1 MNFEK
6 RERHRRPEQGRG
18 PTDWLFNVVLVILI
32 GLARTIPYRPRI
44 AVSGALLQFLLGW
57 LGGYRRR
64 SLANLAYAM
73 PELPPRDMQR
83 VARGAA
89 NNAGRVLIEY
99 YSGAAFRKRACAQP
113 IAGAGLDELRRATQ
127 NGRGALLISGHFGNY
142 EAIRAALN
150 AEGIPVGFFYRPL
163 NNYYANQHYEAALR
177 DMGEP
182 VFGRR
187 KEGFGALVDHVRQGG
202 VALVLND
209 QYFYEGAELSFF
221 GQTATTALT
230 AAKVAIANDIPLF
243 PAYAARLENGL
254 DFSVTIEPAL
264 APTTAPEMTQCAND
278 SLEARVRS
286 HPEQWIWFHRRWKPH
301 RDARRAAANMGP

>member
-1 MNFEK
+1 M
-6 RERHRRPEQGRG
+6 
-18 PTDWLFNVVLVILI
+18 
-32 GLARTIPYRPRI
+32 
-44 AVSGALLQFLLGW
+44 
-57 LGGYRRR
+57 
-64 SLANLAYAM
+64 ANLEYVQLD
-73 PELPPRDMQR
+73 PSGTGIRSI
-83 VARGAA
+83 ARGAA

-113 IAGAGLDELRRATQ
+113 IAGAGLHELRRATQ

-142 EAIRAALN
+142 EAIRAALGD
-150 AEGIPVGFFYRPL
+150 EGIPVGFFYRPL

-187 KEGFGALVDHVRQGG
+187 KEGFGALVEHIRQGG

-230 AAKVAIANDIPLF
+230 AAEVAIANDIPLF

-264 APTTAPEMTQCAND
+264 APTTATEMTQRAND

-301 RDARRAAANMGP
+301 RDARRAAASMGP